1 MMRAT
6 RVADD
11 LVDCNAVG
19 HESLKLGFSCSSR
32 AKERREEESEE
43 SSAHLHYL
51 FRIFTRGAGVT
62 HKEPRGHSLELISAE
77 QQQQ

>member
-19 HESLKLGFSCSSR
+19 HESLKLGLSCSSR

-43 SSAHLHYL
+43 SSA
-51 FRIFTRGAGVT
+51 RIYITYFASLREAPGSPIKSLGVT
-62 HKEPRGHSLELISAE
+62 P
-77 QQQQ
+77 